1 MEQHVERLRQS
12 LADGIAGIPYALSK
26 VDEAMNKADMQVTEE
41 RAAREEAFAK
51 LQGESKQEWTD
62 QRHRLDDMNSRLTE
76 MLATHQQMESSAAA
90 KLEKD
95 MEAVV
100 TRFEGLNQDV
110 ESKLAAK
117 LESAIDEKIAATG
130 RKFQVAMGK
139 WCKEAISK
147 GEQGL
152 SKERAARE
160 QGESKLLAKL
170 DQDCQALQK
179 ALEEGIAAIPQCY
192 NAIDAAEA
200 ERETAETKLQ
210 DAQQALCDEVKE
222 LTEQMQDAQNSLATA
237 QEHMREQQRDLSQE
251 LEAVKT
257 LQEESSVILK
267 QDVSDLKVSLW
278 ENLKIFDVQN
288 ERKLHESSEA
298 LWRTLQH
305 IQMSNA
311 EII

>member
-1 MEQHVERLRQS
+1 MLVVDLARSRSEASTHVQQTRSEIMDRVAEMIKEEQVARGEAVGRVQAVLSAALQTGLSKERTAREDSAAKANTQMEQHVERLRQS

-51 LQGESKQEWTD
+51 LQRESKQEWTD

-117 LESAIDEKIAATG
+117 LESAMDEKIAATG

-170 DQDCQALQK
+170 DQDCQ
-179 ALEEGIAAIPQCY
+179 G
-192 NAIDAAEA
+192 
-200 ERETAETKLQ
+200 
-210 DAQQALCDEVKE
+210 
-222 LTEQMQDAQNSLATA
+222 
-237 QEHMREQQRDLSQE
+237 
-251 LEAVKT
+251 
-257 LQEESSVILK
+257 
-267 QDVSDLKVSLW
+267 
-278 ENLKIFDVQN
+278 
-288 ERKLHESSEA
+288 
-298 LWRTLQH
+298 
-305 IQMSNA
+305 
-311 EII
+311 